1 MITRTVSQIADMC
14 GAILKSENRELLIK
28 GVSKDSRHIDGELF
42 IPIVG
47 ENFDGHQYIEQAI
60 ANGAKATLWNKRVPI
75 PEHLKHIPFLLVR
88 DTVAA
93 LQKLATSYRTE
104 LFTRIV
110 AITGSNGKTTT
121 KDMTAA
127 ILSSQYKVSKTI
139 GNLNNHIGLP
149 LTILSLEEETD
160 IAVLEMGMSGF
171 GEIELL
177 TKIASPDIAIIT
189 NIGDAHMEQLGSREG
204 IAKAKV
210 EILQGLDDD
219 GVFIYNSDEPLIE
232 QAVKEALLPYQFKQ
246 VSFGFN
252 GSPMWK
258 AEHLA
263 ITPFD
268 ATFTV
273 LHENKAS
280 SIGELTIP
288 ITGKHNVGN
297 ALAAIA
303 VARLFGISAEQ
314 IKDGFKQL
322 EVSAMRAH
330 PSKAKCGATIINDA
344 YNANPTAM
352 KVAIQAISEYSGYN
366 RKWVVLGDMLEL
378 GEHEHQLHA
387 EVGAYAVD
395 AGVDVVIG
403 FGPRSIHLIE
413 EVNRLSTT
421 IIAKHFATKDE
432 LFAFVLKEIKADDI
446 VLVKGSRGMKMEE
459 VVEVLEKG

>member
-1 MITRTVSQIADMC
+1 MS
-14 GAILKSENRELLIK
+14 GAILKCEDRELLIR
-28 GVSKDSRHIDGELF
+28 GVTTDSRKVGGELF

-47 ENFDGHQYIEQAI
+47 ENFDGHQFIEQAV

-88 DTVAA
+88 DTLAA
-93 LQKLATSYRTE
+93 LQKLATSYRSE

-149 LTILSLEEETD
+149 LTILSLEEDTD
-160 IAVLEMGMSGF
+160 VAVLEMGMSGF

-189 NIGDAHMEQLGSREG
+189 NIGDAHLEQLGSREG

-219 GVFIYNSDEPLIE
+219 GVFIYNADEPLIQE
-232 QAVKEALLPYQFKQ
+232 AVSKALLPYEFKH
-246 VSFGFN
+246 VTFGFN
-252 GSPMWK
+252 DSPVWK
-258 AEHLA
+258 AEA
-263 ITPFD
+263 VEITPFES
-268 ATFTV
+268 TFNV
-273 LHENKAS
+273 LHENKNS
-280 SIGELTIP
+280 SIGKLTIP

-314 IKDGFKQL
+314 IKESFKAL

-330 PSKAKCGATIINDA
+330 PSKAACGATIVNDA

-352 KVAIQAISEYSGYN
+352 KVAIQALSEYTGYE

-378 GEHEHQLHA
+378 GEQELTMHA
-387 EVGAYAVD
+387 DVGTFAAQQGMDIVL
-395 AGVDVVIG
+395 G
-403 FGPRSIHLIE
+403 FGPRSQALVEAAQRAKASI
-413 EVNRLSTT
+413 V
-421 IIAKHFATKDE
+421 AKHFATKDE
-432 LFAFVLKEIKADDI
+432 LSAFVLKEIKSNDI

-459 VVEVLEKG
+459 VVSVIEKG

>member
-47 ENFDGHQYIEQAI
+47 ENFDGHDFIEQAI

-88 DTVAA
+88 DTLAA
-93 LQKLATSYRTE
+93 LQKLATSYRAE

-127 ILSSQYKVSKTI
+127 ILSTQYKVSKTI

-149 LTILSLEEETD
+149 LTILSLEEDTD
-160 IAVLEMGMSGF
+160 VAVLEMGMSGF

-219 GVFIYNSDEPLIE
+219 GVFIYNADEPLIE
-232 QAVKEALLPYQFKQ
+232 EAMNKALLPYQFKH
-246 VSFGFN
+246 VTFGFT
-252 GSPMWK
+252 GSPTWK
-258 AEHLA
+258 ADSLDS
-263 ITPFD
+263 TPYSS
-268 ATFTV
+268 TFSV
-273 LHENKAS
+273 LYENKLS
-280 SIGELTIP
+280 SIGEMSIP
-288 ITGKHNVGN
+288 ITGKHNVAN

-314 IKDGFKQL
+314 IKEGFSFLQ
-322 EVSAMRAH
+322 VSAMRAH
-330 PSKAKCGATIINDA
+330 PSKAACGATIINDA

-352 KVAIQAISEYSGYN
+352 KVAIQALSQYKGYA
-366 RKWVVLGDMLEL
+366 RKWVILGDMLEL
-378 GEHEHQLHA
+378 GEQEHLLHA
-387 EVGAYAVD
+387 DVGLYA
-395 AGVDVVIG
+395 AEHHIDVVLG
-403 FGPRSIHLIE
+403 FGPRSIHLVEAASQQNDAI
-413 EVNRLSTT
+413 V
-421 IIAKHFATKDE
+421 AKHFATKDE
-432 LFAFVLKEIKADDI
+432 LSAFVIKELKSDDI

-459 VVEVLEKG
+459 VVTVIEKG